1 MHRPVYMNYL
11 KNIALH
17 YRHASVFPA
26 LIPPNYFRKFW
37 IFYHFASHFRSPCPL
52 IFILD
57 LRFYIRKYSAILF
70 CSVFFLNVRCS
81 NLNGFE
87 FEFEF
92 QLYERITEFSVYIFV
107 SSMYAMAKFSDVLN
121 LFRSMWPSLISEM
134 VEMKINRSQRC
145 ETMANVF
152 EINRKCAQEYIQAAY
167 TQFDQTSVSLSGH
180 DMQNRNCYRCRN
192 KLNCVYYKHL
202 NTLTNTRWPLAW
214 VQNVA
219 LMN

>member
-1 MHRPVYMNYL
+1 M
-11 KNIALH
+11 
-17 YRHASVFPA
+17 
-26 LIPPNYFRKFW
+26 YF
-37 IFYHFASHFRSPCPL
+37 
-52 IFILD
+52 
-57 LRFYIRKYSAILF
+57 AILF
-70 CSVFFLNVRCS
+70 CSVLIRNVRCT

-87 FEFEF
+87 FQFKF
-92 QLYERITEFSVYIFV
+92 QLYERITEFSVHIFV

-145 ETMANVF
+145 ETMA
-152 EINRKCAQEYIQAAY
+152 EMYLELIGKCAQEYIPATC

-214 VQNVA
+214 VQIVA